1 MNQGKYWMLTCNELS
16 DAYVK
21 VTNEGFGEEI
31 NSRVEYAKIALEK
44 GESGNIHFQ
53 VYICFLAATR
63 FSSVRKMFP
72 GAHIEQRKGNH
83 LEAKNYIGSSEKS
96 GSVLWVAEVGTDKDI
111 PVLAPAQKRKMVATR
126 KCSWHVCAS
135 CHYDVS
141 SFPTYLQQT
150 APPARVNL
158 WVGGWLPARV
168 GLC

>member
-31 NSRVEYAKIALEK
+31 NSRVEYAKIALET

-53 VYICFLAATR
+53 IYICFLAATR

-111 PVLAPAQKRKMVATR
+111 PVLAPAQKRKMEERLLVLRDMVDNGATIGLLYEFDFYATITRRAEIERYIEFR
-126 KCSWHVCAS
+126 KYCKLS
-135 CHYDVS
+135 
-141 SFPTYLQQT
+141 
-150 APPARVNL
+150 
-158 WVGGWLPARV
+158 
-168 GLC
+168 